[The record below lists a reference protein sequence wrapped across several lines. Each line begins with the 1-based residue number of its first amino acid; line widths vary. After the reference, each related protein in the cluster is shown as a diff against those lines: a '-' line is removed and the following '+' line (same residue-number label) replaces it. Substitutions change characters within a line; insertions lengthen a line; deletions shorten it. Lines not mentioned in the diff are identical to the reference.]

1 MTTLVA
7 IQGDG
12 WSVMGCDSRLSD
24 EHGRF
29 QIAKTPK
36 IVDNNSILIG
46 GCGSS
51 RASNVLHYGYV
62 QPKPTLKEDLSAY
75 MTQKF
80 IPAMRKNFIDAGIDM
95 KEDGDV
101 AQIDGG
107 FIISVKGQVFSVSED
122 YSWDTDVRNV
132 YVMGSGGDVALGAL
146 AALGVEKVN
155 TIKEAERMI
164 RKAISI
170 AIQYDNMCS
179 QPIHIFTQHGNKEK

>member
-7 IQGDG
+7 IQGNG

-24 EHGRF
+24 DNGRF
-29 QIAKTPK
+29 QVAKTPK
-36 IVDNNSILIG
+36 IVENNSILIG

-62 QPKPTLKEDLSAY
+62 QPKPTLKEDLNAY

-80 IPAMRKNFIDAGIDM
+80 IPAMRKNFVDAGIDM

-107 FIISVKGQVFSVSED
+107 FIISVKGEVFSVSED
-122 YSWDTDVRNV
+122 YSWDTDIRNV

-146 AALGVEKVN
+146 AALGVEKVTTAIQAE
-155 TIKEAERMI
+155 TII
-164 RKAISI
+164 RKAIAI
-170 AIQYDNMCS
+170 AIKYDNMCS
-179 QPIHIFTQHGNKEK
+179 EPIHIFTQFASKEK

>member
-1 MTTLVA
+1 MTTLVS
-7 IQGDG
+7 IQGNG

-51 RASNVLHYGYV
+51 RASNVLHYGYK
-62 QPKPTLKEDLSAY
+62 QPKPTAQEDLNIY

-80 IPAMRKNFIDAGIDM
+80 IPAMRKNFVDAGIDM

-107 FIISVKGQVFSVSED
+107 FLISVKGQVFSVSED

-132 YVMGSGGDVALGAL
+132 YVMGSGSDVALGAL
-146 AALGVEKVN
+146 AALGVEKV
-155 TIKEAERMI
+155 TTPSQAEAMI
-164 RKAISI
+164 RKAITI

-179 QPIHIFTQHGNKEK
+179 QPIHIFTQHASKEK